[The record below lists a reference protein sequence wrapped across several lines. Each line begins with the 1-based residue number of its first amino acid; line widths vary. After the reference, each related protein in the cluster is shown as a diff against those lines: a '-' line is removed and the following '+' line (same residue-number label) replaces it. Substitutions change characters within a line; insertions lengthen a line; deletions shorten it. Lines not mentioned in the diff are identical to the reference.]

1 MGKVKEM
8 KETTDYLKELGF
20 NISSIGFNYWVLAVD
35 LYNRNCEQYGI
46 VNMTNIYEEIAEIYH
61 TTKSRVERAMRTAR
75 FTATENIVKEF
86 NYNGKITNLSC
97 LKLLTM

>member
-1 MGKVKEM
+1 MEEKR
-8 KETTDYLKELGF
+8 DILLKLGF
-20 NISSIGFNYWVLAVD
+20 NVNSIGFDYWSYAIK
-35 LYNRNCEQYGI
+35 LYNQYRGKYTFSMEILYQDIAKYFKTTRN
-46 VNMTNIYEEIAEIYH
+46 
-61 TTKSRVERAMRTAR
+61 RVERAMRTAR

>member
-1 MGKVKEM
+1 MSKIKEM

-35 LYNRNCEQYGI
+35 LYNRNCEEYGI
-46 VNMTNIYEEIAEIYH
+46 INISNIYEEIAEIYH
-61 TTKSRVERAMRTAR
+61 TTKARVERAMRTAR
-75 FTATENIVKEF
+75 RTATENIVKEF

-97 LKLLTM
+97 LKLLVM

>member
-1 MGKVKEM
+1 MSKTKEM
-8 KETTDYLKELGF
+8 LETKDYLKELGF

-46 VNMTNIYEEIAEIYH
+46 VNMTNIYNEIAEIYH
-61 TTKSRVERAMRTAR
+61 TTKTRVERAMRTAR

>member
-1 MGKVKEM
+1 MGRVKEM

-61 TTKSRVERAMRTAR
+61 ITKTRVERAMRTAR

>member
-35 LYNRNCEQYGI
+35 LYNRNCEEYGI
-46 VNMTNIYEEIAEIYH
+46 VNISNIYEEVAEIYH

-75 FTATENIVKEF
+75 RTATENIVKEF

-97 LKLLTM
+97 LKLLVL

>member
-1 MGKVKEM
+1 MGKIKEM

-20 NISSIGFNYWVLAVD
+20 NISSVGFNYWVLAVD

-46 VNMTNIYEEIAEIYH
+46 VCMSNIYEEVAEIYH
-61 TTKSRVERAMRTAR
+61 TTKARVERAMRTAR
-75 FTATENIVKEF
+75 KTATENIVKEF

-97 LKLLTM
+97 LKLLVM